1 MPSEK
6 GDMKAV
12 TIWID
17 KSTVEKIE
25 KLAAKGG
32 LTRSKLITN
41 LIAVGVEELEAMNK
55 LGLWATARVF
65 EDMRQW
71 FKKRHPSK
79 EPKGKAKIRE

>member
-6 GDMKAV
+6 GDKQAV

-17 KSTVEKIE
+17 KGLVAKIE
-25 KLAAKGG
+25 ALAEKGG

-41 LIAVGVEELEAMNK
+41 LIEVGVEELESMNK
-55 LGLWATARVF
+55 LGIWATLRVF

-71 FKKRHPSK
+71 FKKRHIKK
-79 EPKGKAKIRE
+79 EVKAKTKNRE